1 MVELLSGWVLHSFT
15 LKADLSPNKAQHSL
29 LLCVPT
35 TQTRCRKPLII
46 NAGECWLEGLWM
58 NAIEVEGL
66 SRSFNDL
73 QAVDNISFTVEVG
86 EIFGF
91 LGHNGAGKT
100 TTIRMLSGQ
109 LRPSAGRARVAG
121 CDIVT
126 EHQRLKPLVGVVS
139 EHQNLYERMSGR
151 ENLAFAAR
159 LYGTEN
165 PRVDQALD
173 QVGLLDR
180 AKDNVGNYSNGM
192 KQRLLIARALLHRP
206 QIIFLDEPT
215 RGLDPVVGR
224 EIRRLVVELSTQG
237 VTVFLTTH
245 YMEEADELC
254 GRVAFLS
261 EGRIVALDTPDNLKV
276 AHGQKSLKVTLDDGQ
291 SLTIALDDEDAG
303 NQLEKLV
310 NAGQIRTLHSAEAT
324 LEEVFIQIAGR
335 GLSE

>member
-1 MVELLSGWVLHSFT
+1 
-15 LKADLSPNKAQHSL
+15 
-29 LLCVPT
+29 
-35 TQTRCRKPLII
+35 
-46 NAGECWLEGLWM
+46 M
-58 NAIEVEGL
+58 NAIEVEAL
-66 SRSFNDL
+66 SRTFNGL
-73 QAVDNISFTVEVG
+73 QAVDNISFSVEAG

-121 CDIVT
+121 CDLIT
-126 EHQRLKPLVGVVS
+126 EQRRLKPLVGVVS
-139 EHQNLYERMSGR
+139 ENQNLYERMSGR
-151 ENLAFAAR
+151 ENLDFAAR
-159 LYGTEN
+159 LYGQDN
-165 PRVDQALD
+165 RRVDEALE

-180 AKDNVGNYSNGM
+180 ARDNVRHYSNGM

-215 RGLDPVVGR
+215 SGLDPVVGR

-245 YMEEADELC
+245 YMEEADQLC

-276 AHGQKSLKVTLDDGQ
+276 AHGQKLLK
-291 SLTIALDDEDAG
+291 G
-303 NQLEKLV
+303 N
-310 NAGQIRTLHSAEAT
+310 A
-324 LEEVFIQIAGR
+324 
-335 GLSE
+335 